1 MVDNCAGDR
10 MQNQFVRTQ
19 MLLGAEAMATL
30 EKAHVIVFGIGG
42 VGGSAVEGLVRAGVG
57 HIDIVDD
64 DVVSP
69 SNINRQIIATTSN
82 VGRSKVEVMAERIRD
97 INPQCEVTCHTCF
110 YLPATAGRFDFARY
124 DYVVDA
130 VDTVTAKL
138 QLVKAAQSA
147 GTSIISA
154 MGTANKLDPT
164 ALAVGDIYE
173 TSICPLA
180 RIMRKECRKR
190 GIDHLK
196 VVFSTEPAMRP
207 VEDVPTE
214 GGAEGMPLGERP
226 QHAARRDLPGSVSW
240 VPPVAG
246 FIIAG
251 EVVKDLIGR

>member
-1 MVDNCAGDR
+1 

-30 EKAHVIVFGIGG
+30 RQAHVIVFGIGG
-42 VGGSAVEGLVRAGVG
+42 VGGAVVEGLVRAGVG
-57 HIDIVDD
+57 HLDIVDD

-69 SNINRQIIATTSN
+69 SNINRQIIATTSK

-97 INPQCEVTCHTCF
+97 INSQCEVRCHTCF
-110 YLPATAGRFDFARY
+110 YLPATAGRFDFSSY

-138 QLVKAAQSA
+138 QLIKAAQEA
-147 GTSIISA
+147 GTPIISA

-164 ALAVGDIYE
+164 AIAVGDIYE

-190 GIDHLK
+190 GIEHLK

-207 VEDVPTE
+207 VEVVPTVDDT
-214 GGAEGMPLGERP
+214 EGMPLGERP

-246 FIIAG
+246 FTIAG

>member
-1 MVDNCAGDR
+1 MH
-10 MQNQFVRTQ
+10 NQFVRTQ
-19 MLLGAEAMATL
+19 MLLGADAMAKL
-30 EKAHVIVFGIGG
+30 EQAHVIVFGIGG
-42 VGGSAVEGLVRAGVG
+42 VGGAAVEALARAGVG

-69 SNINRQIIATTSN
+69 SNINRQIIATTSS
-82 VGRSKVEVMAERIRD
+82 VGRGKVEVMAERVRD
-97 INPQCEVTCHTCF
+97 INPSCEVRCHTCF
-110 YLPATAGRFDFARY
+110 YLPATADRFDFSSY
-124 DYVVDA
+124 GYVVDA

-138 QLVKAAQSA
+138 QLVKAAQQASA
-147 GTSIISA
+147 PIISA

-164 ALAVGDIYE
+164 AIAVGDIYE

-190 GIDHLK
+190 GIEHLK

-207 VEDVPTE
+207 VEAPPA
-214 GGAEGMPLGERP
+214 AEGPEAVPQGERP

-246 FIIAG
+246 FTMAG
-251 EVVKDLIGR
+251 EVVKDLIGL

>member
-1 MVDNCAGDR
+1 MH
-10 MQNQFVRTQ
+10 NQFVRTQ
-19 MLLGAEAMATL
+19 MLLGAGAMAL
-30 EKAHVIVFGIGG
+30 LGQAHVIVFGIGG
-42 VGGSAVEGLVRAGVG
+42 VGGAAVEALARAGVG
-57 HIDIVDD
+57 HLDIVDD
-64 DVVSP
+64 DGVSP

-82 VGRSKVEVMAERIRD
+82 VGRSKVEVMAARIKD
-97 INPQCEVTCHTCF
+97 INPQCEVKCHACF
-110 YLPATAGRFDFARY
+110 YLPATADRFDFSRY

-138 QLVKAAQSA
+138 QLIKAAQA
-147 GTSIISA
+147 VGTPIISA

-164 ALAVGDIYE
+164 ALAVGDIFE

-207 VEDVPTE
+207 VEEAPTGDASEAVPQ
-214 GGAEGMPLGERP
+214 GERP

-246 FIIAG
+246 FILAG

>member
-1 MVDNCAGDR
+1 MH
-10 MQNQFVRTQ
+10 NQFVRTQ
-19 MLLGAEAMATL
+19 MLLGSEAMATL
-30 EKAHVIVFGIGG
+30 GQAHVIVFGIGG
-42 VGGSAVEGLVRAGVG
+42 VGGAVVEALARAGVG
-57 HIDIVDD
+57 HLDI
-64 DVVSP
+64 
-69 SNINRQIIATTSN
+69 
-82 VGRSKVEVMAERIRD
+82 VGRSKVEVMAARIKD
-97 INPQCEVTCHTCF
+97 INPQCEVKCHACF
-110 YLPATAGRFDFARY
+110 YLPATADRFDFSRY

-138 QLVKAAQSA
+138 QLIKAAQA
-147 GTSIISA
+147 VGTPIISA

-164 ALAVGDIYE
+164 ALSVGDIYE

-207 VEDVPTE
+207 VEEAPTGDASEAVPQ
-214 GGAEGMPLGERP
+214 GERP

-246 FIIAG
+246 FILAG